1 MAGRTSLSIRRC
13 RNHNHAEC
21 YTCQM
26 PRFLKT
32 FLLWLLF
39 AALPLQ
45 GVAAAMQ
52 MSCGPMAH
60 HDLAGMATSAQ
71 THNHDNHASASHR
84 HDADADQAT
93 DHLAS
98 PGEKSS
104 ATKHAG
110 SSCSAC
116 AACCIGAVAPPA
128 ASLATPAYSSSL
140 PSVVTP
146 APLVTGFIPAGL
158 ERPPKRITA

>member
-1 MAGRTSLSIRRC
+1 M
-13 RNHNHAEC
+13 N
-21 YTCQM
+21 
-26 PRFLKT
+26 RFLKT

-52 MSCGPMAH
+52 MSCGPMEH
-60 HDLAGMATSAQ
+60 HDSAGIVTSAQ
-71 THNHDNHASASHR
+71 THNHDNQAFVSHR
-84 HDADADQAT
+84 HDGDEDNAA

-104 ATKHAG
+104 VTEHAG

-116 AACCIGAVAPPA
+116 AACCVGAVAPPV
-128 ASLATPAYSSSL
+128 ASLLTPAYSSSL

-146 APLVTGFIPAGL
+146 TPLVTGFIPAGL